1 MVLPASDSVPPTSN
15 NVTHETLEIS
25 DDLDFCTSTA
35 EHFHELKFMA
45 IEESKKLVRK
55 ESMQK
60 EKQISVDPM
69 SLSESSR
76 RESSFNF
83 MLPPVSTSPSLALLP
98 PVMPSKSQLITCGLP
113 ISACSSPRFSF
124 TMLKKKWKNE
134 SQASP
139 RQIDKMASRHSSA
152 HAPLAA
158 QQEIR
163 LRRSKSCAEGR
174 TTAPADELDFWFSRS
189 NASKSCSRPHGHF
202 ITGANKDLITGEKMD
217 SIDDGFKCGVLCL
230 YLPGF
235 AKGKP
240 LRPKKEEAKVDFE
253 NVISRTVSLE
263 KFECGSWASSAIIND
278 HEDDSINLYFDLPL
292 ELIQTSSNDAT
303 SPVAAAFV
311 FDNDRKGVLKSCST
325 KAAPRKSHESFRHVR
340 FSTSSH
346 TSHPTSPTS
355 CITPRLQ
362 KAREDFNAFLEA
374 QSA

>member
-1 MVLPASDSVPPTSN
+1 MVLPASDSALPTSN
-15 NVTHETLEIS
+15 NATHETLEIS
-25 DDLDFCTSTA
+25 DDLDFCMSTA

-45 IEESKKLVRK
+45 IEESRKVVRK

-60 EKQISVDPM
+60 EKQISVDPV
-69 SLSESSR
+69 SLRESSR
-76 RESSFNF
+76 RESNFNF
-83 MLPPVSTSPSLALLP
+83 MLPPVSTPPTPDLP
-98 PVMPSKSQLITCGLP
+98 PPVLPSKSQLITCSLP
-113 ISACSSPRFSF
+113 SSACSSPRFSF

-158 QQEIR
+158 QQEIH

-174 TTAPADELDFWFSRS
+174 TPAPADELDFWFTRS
-189 NASKSCSRPHGHF
+189 NASKS
-202 ITGANKDLITGEKMD
+202 
-217 SIDDGFKCGVLCL
+217 
-230 YLPGF
+230 GF

-240 LRPKKEEAKVDFE
+240 VRPKKEEAKEDFE

-303 SPVAAAFV
+303 SPVAAAF
-311 FDNDRKGVLKSCST
+311 FFYKDRKGVLKSCST
-325 KAAPRKSHESFRHVR
+325 KAAPRKSQESFRHVR